1 MAEIKPEILK
11 EINTLKEKLK
21 EKIDITKIFIYGSY
35 AKGIF
40 QTDSDIDICII
51 ARDIKNN
58 FEATLTA
65 SSTSALIDPKIE
77 PIVIAE
83 DEFESGNFGIIKEIK
98 NTGVLV

>member
-11 EINTLKEKLK
+11 EINTLKERLK

-51 ARDIKNN
+51 DRKSTRLN
-58 FEATLTA
+58 
-65 SSTSALIDPKIE
+65 SSHIPLSRMPSSA
-77 PIVIAE
+77 
-83 DEFESGNFGIIKEIK
+83 
-98 NTGVLV
+98 